1 MGEGDDKEDFVVHH
15 SFATKSSKFLQAALS
30 QDSGWKEAQ
39 EKRVPLPEAKPIDFE
54 VYLEWLYASQLT
66 SREGDTQRERG
77 KMLVRL
83 YILGDFLDDAGFC
96 NQVMD
101 AFAPGGTKAWDWS
114 INNEECSLAW
124 AKTPVDSPL
133 RIFILGL
140 ISHRMSRNKNSF
152 QELVESTCPRELF
165 IDLFKHLESKHG
177 LTKLLKPS
185 TKLSKVRDKCEF
197 HRHDEKN
204 PKCSE
209 ST

>member
-1 MGEGDDKEDFVVHH
+1 M
-15 SFATKSSKFLQAALS
+15 
-30 QDSGWKEAQ
+30 
-39 EKRVPLPEAKPIDFE
+39 
-54 VYLEWLYASQLT
+54 YLEWLYTSQLT
-66 SREGDTQRERG
+66 PREANTQRERG

-101 AFAPGGTKAWDWS
+101 ALAPGGTKAWGSWS

-140 ISHRMSRNKNSF
+140 IAHRMSRNGNFF